1 MIHKIKWSA
10 VLSALSAVF
19 LAGNIAHADD
29 AWLKASGLGPYAD
42 TKQDW
47 SAIEKAARAE
57 GKVVIYSVSSRFS
70 KLVKGFKEKYGVD
83 IEGYDI
89 PSDLQLE
96 KFRREHKAGVHVVD
110 VLFNS
115 EAPLLLNEALPDKL
129 VWNFVP
135 DSVAS
140 DLNSNEKEPLLIQR

>member
-1 MIHKIKWSA
+1 M
-10 VLSALSAVF
+10 
-19 LAGNIAHADD
+19 
-29 AWLKASGLGPYAD
+29 
-42 TKQDW
+42 
-47 SAIEKAARAE
+47 
-57 GKVVIYSVSSRFS
+57 SSRFS

-110 VLFNS
+110 VLFNA

-135 DSVAS
+135 ESVAS
-140 DLNSNEKEPLLIQR
+140 DLDSSERTTVDSTPQ

>member
-1 MIHKIKWSA
+1 MMHKIKWSS
-10 VLSALSAVF
+10 VLSALSAIF

-70 KLVKGFKEKYGVD
+70 KLVGIQKRNMVL
-83 IEGYDI
+83 I
-89 PSDLQLE
+89 L
-96 KFRREHKAGVHVVD
+96 KAMTYPQT
-110 VLFNS
+110 FN
-115 EAPLLLNEALPDKL
+115 
-129 VWNFVP
+129 
-135 DSVAS
+135 
-140 DLNSNEKEPLLIQR
+140 

>member
-10 VLSALSAVF
+10 VLSALSAIF
-19 LAGNIAHADD
+19 LAGNVAHADD

-96 KFRREHKAGVHVVD
+96 KFRRTQGRSACCRR
-110 VLFNS
+110 FIQCRSAFAS
-115 EAPLLLNEALPDKL
+115 ER
-129 VWNFVP
+129 
-135 DSVAS
+135 SS
-140 DLNSNEKEPLLIQR
+140 SR